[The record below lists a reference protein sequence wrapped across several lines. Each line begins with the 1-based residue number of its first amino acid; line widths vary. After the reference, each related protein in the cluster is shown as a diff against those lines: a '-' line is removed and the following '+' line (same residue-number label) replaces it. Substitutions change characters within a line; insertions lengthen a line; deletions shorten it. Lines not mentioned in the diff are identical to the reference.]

1 MPSNPT
7 IIPIAAGKGGVGKSF
22 IAANLAVALARAGH
36 STIVA
41 DLDLGNSNLYSF
53 LGLENRFPGVAEFLT
68 GPPGHSL
75 AEFLAPT
82 GVPNLHF
89 LPGDGWTPFTANI
102 THTQKQLLLRELTKL
117 EADFLLLDL
126 GAGTSYRTLDFF
138 AISNRGL
145 LVARPEQP
153 SIISVLVFLKNY
165 VLRAIDQKLRKDPD
179 LIDTLN
185 ELRHQPVNGP
195 FVTVRKFRDR
205 IAKANPEAAA
215 AIDAICR
222 RIRPRLLYNMA
233 DDPADAQ
240 LFPRIEATLR
250 DVLSIGC
257 DHIGFVPFDASV
269 SRSLKRSG
277 GLPADRLSPRTAA
290 ALDRIA
296 ARIVNYWDQD
306 IPGSAELLA
315 RHFAREVGQPQEPA
329 E

>member
-1 MPSNPT
+1 MDRHTT

-22 IAANLAVALARAGH
+22 VAANLAIALAREGH
-36 STIVA
+36 ATIVA

-68 GPPGHSL
+68 GPPGRSL

-82 GVPNLHF
+82 GIPNLEF

-102 THTQKQLLLRELTKL
+102 THTQKQLLLRELPKL
-117 EADFLLLDL
+117 EADYLLLDL
-126 GAGTSYRTLDFF
+126 GAGSSFKTLDFF
-138 AISNRGL
+138 GVSDRGL

-153 SIISVLVFLKNY
+153 AIVSVLVFLKNY
-165 VLRAIDQKLRKDPD
+165 VLRVIEQKLRKDPD
-179 LIDTLN
+179 LLDTLN
-185 ELRHQPVNGP
+185 QLRHQPVNGP
-195 FVTVRKFRDR
+195 SLTVRAFRDR
-205 IAKANPEAAA
+205 IAKANPQAAA

-233 DDPADAQ
+233 DDPGDAQ
-240 LFPRIEATLR
+240 FLPPVEATLR

-257 DHIGFVPFDASV
+257 DHIGFVPFDPSV
-269 SRSLKRSG
+269 SRSLKGSG
-277 GLPADRLSPRTAA
+277 GIPADRLAPAA
-290 ALDRIA
+290 ADAFARIA
-296 ARIVNYWDQD
+296 ARIVSYWDQD

-315 RHFAREVGQPQEPA
+315 RYFAREFGEPQDAA